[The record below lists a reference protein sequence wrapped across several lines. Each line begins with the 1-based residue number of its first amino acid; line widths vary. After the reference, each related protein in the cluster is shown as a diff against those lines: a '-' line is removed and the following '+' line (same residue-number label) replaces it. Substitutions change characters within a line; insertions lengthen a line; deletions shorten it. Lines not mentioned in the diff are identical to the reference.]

1 MLSHNMYA
9 YCNNNPI
16 NYEDENGAILNL
28 IVNIISSIVNIFSYM
43 APKIEYETELE
54 EPTFEADFIWAKFSI
69 TPSSKIATRN
79 NNKGSKA
86 YINTSSN
93 GKVSVGTSIGK
104 MSIEKSMFSSHVSL
118 QIGKQHVVQYE
129 NEYILID
136 KVSYINIK
144 EHENKTI
151 ATYYTFEINS
161 LNILA
166 TMALGGASVG
176 VIGMFQNQQAVPATY

>member
-1 MLSHNMYA
+1 M
-9 YCNNNPI
+9 
-16 NYEDENGAILNL
+16 
-28 IVNIISSIVNIFSYM
+28 
-43 APKIEYETELE
+43 
-54 EPTFEADFIWAKFSI
+54 
-69 TPSSKIATRN
+69 
-79 NNKGSKA
+79 
-86 YINTSSN
+86 
-93 GKVSVGTSIGK
+93 
-104 MSIEKSMFSSHVSL
+104 
-118 QIGKQHVVQYE
+118 VQYE